1 MKNLFEATVVDE
13 VKERIGR
20 LRPDSERQWGK
31 MNAAQAVEHC
41 SRGMEL
47 ALGDRRVPR
56 MLIGRILGPM
66 VKAKAFAEGAPLRKN
81 SPTLK
86 GLAVTGERDLVK
98 ERERLS
104 GELDEK
110 RAPQPVA
117 DAVSAL
123 MNLGYAQPLAVAGA
137 AFPAPKTTGP
147 NSRRGPCANTFLCLA
162 PVAERDVIAKGTL
175 TALSSA
181 LLLADANRTFAI
193 SPLPSNSGPAD
204 EPALCLKEKFPST
217 VPAAIRSSGRFFLA
231 R

>member
-1 MKNLFEATVVDE
+1 MWARKESLGMKNLFEATVVDE

-86 GLAVTGERDLVK
+86 GLAVT
-98 ERERLS
+98 
-104 GELDEK
+104 
-110 RAPQPVA
+110 
-117 DAVSAL
+117 
-123 MNLGYAQPLAVAGA
+123 
-137 AFPAPKTTGP
+137 
-147 NSRRGPCANTFLCLA
+147 
-162 PVAERDVIAKGTL
+162 
-175 TALSSA
+175 
-181 LLLADANRTFAI
+181 
-193 SPLPSNSGPAD
+193 
-204 EPALCLKEKFPST
+204 
-217 VPAAIRSSGRFFLA
+217 
-231 R
+231 